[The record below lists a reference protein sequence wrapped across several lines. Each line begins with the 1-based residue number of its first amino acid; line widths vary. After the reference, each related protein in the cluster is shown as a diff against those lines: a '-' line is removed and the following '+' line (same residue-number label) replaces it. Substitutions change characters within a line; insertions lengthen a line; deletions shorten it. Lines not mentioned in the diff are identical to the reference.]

1 MSSHHKIHSLLC
13 FHKLKN
19 TPIAG
24 IRIKK
29 QDVTCCLVVLAWQ
42 PVLYPSQFPPF
53 PAKGVDYPNI

>member
-24 IRIKK
+24 IQIKK
-29 QDVTCCLVVLAWQ
+29 QDVTCCLVVLA
-42 PVLYPSQFPPF
+42 
-53 PAKGVDYPNI
+53 